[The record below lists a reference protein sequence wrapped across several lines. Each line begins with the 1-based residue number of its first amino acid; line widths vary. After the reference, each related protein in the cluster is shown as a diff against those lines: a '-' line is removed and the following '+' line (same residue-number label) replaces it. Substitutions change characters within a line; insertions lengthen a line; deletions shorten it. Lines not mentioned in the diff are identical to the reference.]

1 MKKVLIIGFACVVAL
16 NMWAERVSV
25 EDAAV
30 VANNF
35 MNVAQPA
42 SGVHRAPAK
51 RMVLKAKG
59 LMDEGTNG
67 LTDAG
72 TNGESSEPQY
82 YIYEN
87 ANGEGWVM
95 VAANDVVRP
104 ILAYSHTGSFR
115 TDHMPANIKSWLNGY
130 KKQIAYSAQHATQA
144 DAKVQ
149 REWLRLRSGARRTT
163 ATPVVAPLIKTGW
176 DQDTPYWNLCPTKN
190 DQHCYTGCVATAM
203 AQVMKY
209 WEWPK
214 QGIGSHTIPGTTYS
228 ADFGATTYDW
238 TNMKNSYS
246 GSSTA
251 AQKTAVATLM
261 YHCGVAAD
269 MEYGTNSSGAY
280 TIDYN
285 GYFSSKHIM
294 CAETALKQFFG
305 YKSTVVGYYRD
316 GWTSKGMRSWTRSEW
331 IAMLKSELDAHRPI
345 MYAGAGCDDPNDDNT
360 CYGHSFICDGYD
372 SNDYFHFNWGWSNWG
387 DGYYDVDALA
397 PTETGAGAGNGEY
410 NLEQDVIVGIEPPE
424 TGHEVVKNATGCT
437 ISCAAFA
444 LNDEAFTV
452 TITPKDASYDFTSL
466 TVQLGS
472 ATLTLNTDYTLSA
485 NHQTLTI
492 NAAAISGDENNDL
505 TITAVWTKTRYLY
518 ALLGENCTP
527 DDLSGTLAMSG
538 VALELTIMPDE
549 GYTLANADC
558 WDVEMGDETLVYGTD
573 FTYDASTGA
582 FSIASVAGDVLIFV
596 YGGKS
601 VTWRANGNVFAT
613 NMAIED
619 KISLPVTEPAACE
632 GKEFVGWT
640 ATENYESATVAPTFA
655 EDGDTYS
662 VATYYAVYATPGE
675 GGGGSVNDQLTNA
688 TTGVGTVSDYAN
700 WSGKSGSSGAVYAG
714 NSAGSNGTIQ
724 LRSNNSNSGIVST
737 TSGGTIAK
745 VTVDWNNGTA
755 NGRVLQVIGRNT
767 AYTEATNLYGSGRGT
782 VLGTIEYGS
791 TTELTISGSYEY
803 VGVRSS
809 SGALYLNSITFTWN
823 QGGVSYGDYTTHCEA
838 CELTDITLNTDN
850 VTKAFTTGDTFSS
863 AGLVVT
869 ANYSNC
875 GSKTVTPTDVST
887 PNMNVAGNK
896 TVTVTYTENEVTKT
910 ATYDITVTDPP
921 TYTIRFYDKG
931 ALIGDAQ
938 TVEAGQQP
946 EVPAD
951 PEACDGYT
959 FVGWW
964 GRALAEDNTTAYSW
978 TSDFT
983 ATQDTAYYAIF
994 SHTETEAGEN
1004 SPFDGSTPGVYKI
1017 YALVGTTKYY
1027 ATGSVSSGKIESTT
1041 DEAEASEYVF
1051 EKLSGGFAI
1060 KIENRYITY
1069 TGSKTNLGT
1078 ATNTYT
1084 WDIEAGSAGS
1094 WRVNSE
1100 TNGRALAFSTSGK
1113 FGGYSTSNIGS
1124 TVQGVTYYDVEI
1136 GGSGATS
1143 TTYYSSES
1151 CGSTTDIE
1159 NTAVVPTAQKLLR
1172 NGQIVII
1179 RGEAVYTITGER
1191 IQ

>member
-1 MKKVLIIGFACVVAL
+1 MRFECP
-16 NMWAERVSV
+16 
-25 EDAAV
+25 
-30 VANNF
+30 F
-35 MNVAQPA
+35 
-42 SGVHRAPAK
+42 
-51 RMVLKAKG
+51 
-59 LMDEGTNG
+59 
-67 LTDAG
+67 
-72 TNGESSEPQY
+72 
-82 YIYEN
+82 
-87 ANGEGWVM
+87 
-95 VAANDVVRP
+95 
-104 ILAYSHTGSFR
+104 
-115 TDHMPANIKSWLNGY
+115 GY
-130 KKQIAYSAQHATQA
+130 
-144 DAKVQ
+144 
-149 REWLRLRSGARRTT
+149 
-163 ATPVVAPLIKTGW
+163 
-176 DQDTPYWNLCPTKN
+176 N
-190 DQHCYTGCVATAM
+190 
-203 AQVMKY
+203 
-209 WEWPK
+209 
-214 QGIGSHTIPGTTYS
+214 
-228 ADFGATTYDW
+228 
-238 TNMKNSYS
+238 
-246 GSSTA
+246 SSTIKGYNREGGYGYSQVSDA
-251 AQKTAVATLM
+251 DWHNYLKT
-261 YHCGVAAD
+261 
-269 MEYGTNSSGAY
+269 
-280 TIDYN
+280 
-285 GYFSSKHIM
+285 
-294 CAETALKQFFG
+294 
-305 YKSTVVGYYRD
+305 
-316 GWTSKGMRSWTRSEW
+316 
-331 IAMLKSELDAHRPI
+331 ELDAARPV
-345 MYAGAGCDDPNDDNT
+345 MYAGADDEG
-360 CYGHSFICDGYD
+360 GHSFICDGYD
-372 SNDYFHFNWGWSNWG
+372 NTTPTRKYHFNFGWSG
-387 DGYYDVDALA
+387 YCDGYYDVDNLV
-397 PTETGAGAGNGEY
+397 PGIGGSGAGNGSY
-410 NLEQDVIVGIEPPE
+410 NDSQDIIIGIQPPE

-437 ISCAAFA
+437 ISCTNYAKNGEDFAA
-444 LNDEAFTV
+444 
-452 TITPKDASYDFTSL
+452 TITPTDETYDFTSL

-505 TITAVWTKTRYLY
+505 TITAVWTKSRYLY
-518 ALLGENCTP
+518 ALLGENCMP

-538 VALELTIMPDE
+538 VALELTILPDE
-549 GYTLANADC
+549 GYTLADADC

-582 FSIASVAGDVLIFV
+582 FSIASVTGDVLIFV

-619 KISLPVTEPAACE
+619 KISLPATEPAACE

-662 VATYYAVYATPGE
+662 VDTYYAVYATPGE

-688 TTGVGTVSDYAN
+688 TTGVGTVTDYAN

-745 VTVDWNNGTA
+745 VTVDWNSGTA

-791 TTELTISGSYEY
+791 TTELTVSGSYEY

-1143 TTYYSSES
+1143 TTYYSSVA

-1159 NTAVVPTAQKLLR
+1159 NTAVVPVAQKLLR